1 MLLRR
6 KASASLRIV
15 EGGRILAIRPMYR
28 ATQTKYFFNQAR
40 LPSIERMKPF
50 LQLERQG
57 PVLMVIMNRP
67 ETRNALSDEGVVD
80 EFVACC
86 HQVNADLSVRAV
98 VLTGAGT
105 AFSSGGNLK
114 SIRAEMGAGL
124 GEPPLSRMAYRDGIQ
139 RLPLA
144 WCNLEVPTIAAVN
157 GPAYGAGNDLVT
169 MCDIR
174 IASETAEFSET
185 FVKLGL
191 IAGDGGAWLLPR
203 AIGLSNACEMAF
215 TGDAISAAQA
225 LAWGLV
231 SRVVPPSE
239 LLHAAVD
246 LAQRIA
252 ANPPHALRMTKRL
265 IREGQHV
272 RLDTL
277 LEMSAAFQALAHHTA
292 DHEAALGGFLQR
304 RDRR

>member
-1 MLLRR
+1 MH
-6 KASASLRIV
+6 S
-15 EGGRILAIRPMYR
+15 
-28 ATQTKYFFNQAR
+28 
-40 LPSIERMKPF
+40 F
-50 LQLERQG
+50 LQLQRHG
-57 PVLMVIMNRP
+57 PVLLVTMNRP
-67 ETRNALSDEGVVD
+67 ETRNALSDDGVVE

-86 HQVNADLSVRAV
+86 EQVNADLSIRAV
-98 VLTGAGT
+98 VLTGAGP

-114 SIRAEMGAGL
+114 SIRNKMGAGL

-174 IASETAEFSET
+174 IASEAAEFSET

-215 TGDAISAAQA
+215 TGDAIDAAQA
-225 LAWGLV
+225 LKWGLV
-231 SRVVPPSE
+231 SRVVPPAD
-239 LLHAAVD
+239 LLDTALQ

-292 DHEAALGGFLQR
+292 DHEEALQGLMQSR
-304 RDRR
+304 HKR